1 VDAGHGFGDGYR
13 IEPRKDVFHER
24 MSACAHRATRSM
36 DSMQQLAHRDHTDRA
51 FLRPEELVEL
61 V

>member
-1 VDAGHGFGDGYR
+1 
-13 IEPRKDVFHER
+13 

-36 DSMQQLAHRDHTDRA
+36 DSMQQLAHRYHTDRA
-51 FLRPEELVEL
+51 FLLPEELVEL